1 VEEDALSKGAVRNVS
16 AVHGKSKAMQKLF
29 NVGEADFFA
38 CGLSLVLH
46 QKTQWYQR
54 FMPMALFRNV

>member
-1 VEEDALSKGAVRNVS
+1 
-16 AVHGKSKAMQKLF
+16 VHGKITGSYAEVF

-46 QKTQWYQR
+46 PKNQWYQQ
-54 FMPMALFRNV
+54 FMPMALFRNVR